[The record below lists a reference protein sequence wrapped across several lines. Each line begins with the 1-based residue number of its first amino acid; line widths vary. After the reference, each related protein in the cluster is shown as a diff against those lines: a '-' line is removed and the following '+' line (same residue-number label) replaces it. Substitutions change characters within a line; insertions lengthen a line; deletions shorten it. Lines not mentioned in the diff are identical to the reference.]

1 MAKKTEDFNWDDD
14 FDFDFDEKTEGKF
27 TSAKMKAG
35 RRAIVE
41 FGGSFL
47 SGVKKSLLDPSNQRK
62 ILEQNAPPGFTAAF
76 DAASQ
81 GSRATKEIYKET
93 KDEFMK
99 SLGDVD
105 GDIKTITAKYGK
117 HVPTRLVDR
126 IEAMAEKTAKR
137 TYASPEEEGEQELNS
152 GLDAILADVA
162 KAQRQSS
169 LVNKK
174 NQVEATG
181 QIVASQVGTTSAI
194 LTTNKILSNIS
205 RNSDLLVGLTT
216 AQSRLQRKHIELAYS
231 QTVLQRQTLD
241 VLQQTKEMQI
251 KAYEILIKNTGLPEH
266 IKATLWEE
274 TNRSFK
280 AKLVGMATQRV
291 SAKFGDV
298 FSNAIG
304 RVKTNMK
311 EKAGGAGGGLA
322 QLLGGISM
330 YADMGDLMGSK
341 SQRAGDAAG
350 GIAGAILQHQLRKK
364 LGNKYKNDPRMK
376 MYGDN
381 IQNLMSTAPGMF
393 NQLQDQ
399 FGGFRQ
405 LTEFL
410 GIGDLKANDSSLNV
424 KVRGNGIRDL
434 DAHQAYNRKSD
445 MALTQVIPGWLG
457 KMHHKLD
464 IIASGNKNVEAETF
478 DWERGTFATQSAIRD
493 RTVNSMF
500 NKHQMK
506 DSRARANQLV
516 NSLDSKK
523 ELQKKDRA
531 ILMRYVLDQANSDT
545 GYIDPALLTNLVK
558 SPILDIDAEAAKR
571 IADVLSNTNNFN
583 NAHQAARDQLP
594 GGRGNSV
601 FSNVNKN
608 AAYQSRMAN
617 ANSILKD
624 LRTALPDGMRSTIDQ
639 AEVGNMEMLRDIG
652 YVSWNKDAKEWRF
665 DQKKYMDAIASGKPP
680 SLPGFNQGGK
690 GHGGPPGR
698 MEPPTPYSP
707 PSPNMQPGNSY
718 RGGAPD
724 LGVDGQT
731 QFQRDL
737 LEAIELH
744 SSKTSVDVSN
754 QLLEAIRQ
762 RLDIGVPS
770 AGAADSEQD
779 IKRKSSMFRKL
790 MGATSRIGAGGK
802 SLISRAM
809 QAQLKIA
816 ALPFKMFT
824 GSINAGAS
832 VGMRIFRGVT
842 GSKTAKVISNTSA
855 KFSKVMG
862 DVYIQGRDSAAL
874 KMNDIKSGNYID
886 KASGKVITTL
896 KDIKGAVVDKL
907 GNVVISEDD
916 FKQGIYTVI
925 NGKRF
930 NILRGALSA
939 GMGAVKSL
947 LKLNTLP
954 ARLIGSAVSGV
965 GKAIWGKLRGVAD
978 IYVDG
983 ERSPRLL
990 GRVLAAGGYFN
1001 RQGKALK
1008 SIFDINGD
1016 VLDSEGNVV
1025 LSIADMAKGL
1035 VDKAGKPFRGL
1046 LDKIKS
1052 VVTMPW
1058 RAVKGI
1064 VGVAKSGIKAAIG
1077 LGKLNIRAIKTPFK
1091 VAGSIYSMVKGK
1103 GSDSLKVS
1111 AHTADT
1117 VDAIYY
1123 LLDAR
1128 LAKPKGSWND
1138 RDGSG
1143 FRDGSR
1149 EDVLSR
1155 MKGKGD
1161 KVVTPEKTA
1170 SNERRGMLGMLMALV
1185 GGIGTVIGT
1194 MRSWFGNIFGLM
1206 RMAAQTKMATSAF
1219 DAIGAL
1225 AGGRRG
1231 RGRRGRGA
1239 AGAAGAGRMAGML
1252 GKLKTFGKSGL
1263 GKGLGLTA
1271 LAGGAMLF
1279 GNSAYAQSAV
1289 SGASSVLS
1297 GSDSKAFDANNLGIG
1312 GVGGGSD
1319 SGGGSESGGEK
1330 LSMMDRMMNGMGGA
1344 AIGEVGAIAAFP
1356 LLAALYGKVKGSRA
1370 GSRLPPIQP
1379 AGAGPRPTSRTGKM
1393 TEFLTKSTKGR
1404 VLLAALM
1411 GGGLVAGNHALTG
1424 GGGESL
1430 GAGAAT
1436 SFGSTLGLELAMATL
1451 LPAAL
1456 GRGKQWMDNRR
1467 AARAGAVMGPPRP
1480 PIPGGSLAGANFTPA
1495 QIQRGGMVG
1504 ATPGMRNAMALQQ
1517 QRAAI
1522 AGPPRPGVM
1531 GPPVPPGTIPPKPSL
1546 MGRAAGIGKGIF
1558 RNAGLFGT
1566 GLAAYDA
1573 YNTEGS
1579 AWDKTKA
1586 FGGSLLTT
1594 AAIGKGLSIGGK
1606 MFSAGG
1612 RAGLMQGARTVGG
1625 FVGRQALMGVGRAA
1639 LMSLGGAA
1647 AGMVTA
1653 VGAPVLLTGLAIAA
1667 VGAGLY
1673 FGYKKFFGTDD
1684 AAIMRYRMAQYGISV
1699 SDEDKVTRI
1708 GQLEAL
1714 CKKHLKIT
1722 GKTGS
1727 FGNSLP
1733 FKDILKIF
1741 GVPEGD
1747 AEHTQRF
1754 ATWFTQRFKPV
1765 FIKGVTA
1772 YKALTKSTD
1781 LEKADG
1787 LDKETKIK
1795 YLNDIGSL
1803 DATAYAILVMPFT
1816 SAKASKYDAKKVKKE
1831 YDRSVEKIGHEK
1843 GKGEKSLTDKMS
1855 DSFSKNWDKIKS
1867 MASDGW
1873 DVTKSAIATARD
1885 AIANGASNLAKGT
1898 VETVK
1903 AVGGWVGKTASKVGG
1918 AISGAVTG
1926 AVDGVSNF
1934 VASMTGS
1941 QKQWQMMVYK
1951 GFKAAGFSEQQAR
1964 ILTAEIGRE
1973 NSYNPKYLFGGHADP
1988 HKGSNLG
1995 MLSWQGDR
2003 KPRLIAYLR
2012 AMKVI
2017 DAAGNI
2023 TQNQAGLNAQAGF
2036 IMWELRNTHKKVG
2049 NEFLA
2054 NPNISYKDGAYMIG
2068 KRYILWRIDD
2078 PKYRAGGIKNR
2089 DGFYNML
2096 LKQLGATDG
2105 KGITNDGDAKSGGAG
2120 TGSGAPSGIKATAN
2134 TIVAGA
2140 SANVPG
2146 MSKAPVGNGVLL
2158 PQYQKTGTA
2167 GTPGVVGPVNA
2178 GITVG
2183 GVPPNHRAVKAATI
2197 ATQRAKPN
2205 STGYCAK
2212 YVADA
2217 LLAAGYKFT
2226 RQNSAYM
2233 YASGPLSGAGFTNIG
2248 NSGKYQ
2254 IGDVMVWSA
2263 HGVGSKGGAIHG
2275 HIQIFNGRNWVS
2287 DFIQNNLRPGPKY
2300 VSSKPTLWRDSTLI
2314 GKNVTGSVA
2323 AKGATPS
2330 NSAAKDTVV
2339 DSKSPDAKR
2348 PAVTPTNKQVAPA
2361 AGSGPVAHAPP
2372 VAKAAIARPNQGTTT
2387 PTDTALAVSNQNRA
2401 KASAD
2406 ATSAQEA
2413 IGREQLQVQKAMLE
2427 TLGEI
2432 RDRLPGLTGNKGTS
2446 QTQAQR
2452 AMTEMGLTRPQ
2463 PISMDINLK

>member
-27 TSAKMKAG
+27 ASGKMKAG

-47 SGVKKSLLDPSNQRK
+47 SGIKKSLLDPSNQRK

-117 HVPTRLVDR
+117 HVPSRLVDR

-137 TYASPEEEGEQELNS
+137 TYASPEEEGEQELS
-152 GLDAILADVA
+152 TGLDAILADVA
-162 KAQRQSS
+162 KSQRQSS

-174 NQVEATG
+174 TQVEATG

-216 AQSRLQRKHIELAYS
+216 AQTRLQRKHIELAYS

-251 KAYEILIKNTGLPEH
+251 KAYEVLIKNTGLPEH

-280 AKLVGMATQRV
+280 TKLVGMATQRMT
-291 SAKFGDV
+291 AQFGDV
-298 FSNAIG
+298 FSNAVG
-304 RVKTNMK
+304 RIKTNMK

-364 LGNKYKNDPRMK
+364 LGDKYKNDPRMK

-478 DWERGTFATQSAIRD
+478 DWERGTFTTQSEIKE
-493 RTVNSMF
+493 RTVKSMF

-506 DSRARANQLV
+506 DSRARANQVV

-523 ELQKKDRA
+523 ELDKKDRA

-545 GYIDPALLTNLVK
+545 GYIDPALLTNLAK
-558 SPILDIDAEAAKR
+558 SPIAEIDGGAARR
-571 IADVLSNTNNFN
+571 IADVLSNSNNFN
-583 NAHQAARDQLP
+583 NAAQAARDQLP
-594 GGRGNSV
+594 GGRGNSI

-617 ANSILKD
+617 SNSILKD

-652 YVSWNKDAKEWRF
+652 YVTWNNDAKEWRF

-680 SLPGFNQGGK
+680 KLPGFNQGGK
-690 GHGGPPGR
+690 GNAGPPGR

-718 RGGAPD
+718 RGGAPEI
-724 LGVDGQT
+724 GVDGQT

-762 RLDIGVPS
+762 RLDIGVPA
-770 AGAADSEQD
+770 AGAADSQQD
-779 IKRKSSMFRKL
+779 INRKSSMFRKL

-802 SLISRAM
+802 SLMSRAM

-855 KFSKVMG
+855 KFGKMMG
-862 DVYIQGRDSAAL
+862 DVYIQGRDSATM
-874 KMNDIKSGNYID
+874 KMNDIQSGNYID

-930 NILRGALSA
+930 SILRGALSA
-939 GMGAVKSL
+939 GMGTVKAL
-947 LKLNTLP
+947 FKLNTLP

-965 GKAIWGKLRGVAD
+965 SKAIWGKLRGVAD
-978 IYVDG
+978 IYVEG

-1008 SIFDINGD
+1008 SIFDINSD
-1016 VLDSEGNVV
+1016 VLDSDGNVV

-1046 LDKIKS
+1046 FDKIKS
-1052 VVTMPW
+1052 IVTMPW
-1058 RAVKGI
+1058 RAVKA
-1064 VGVAKSGIKAAIG
+1064 VGSVAKTGIKAVIAI
-1077 LGKLNIRAIKTPFK
+1077 GKLNIRAIKSPFK
-1091 VAGSIYSMVKGK
+1091 AVSSIYSMVKGK

-1117 VDAIYY
+1117 VDAIYH

-1138 RDGSG
+1138 KDGSG

-1161 KVVTPEKTA
+1161 KVVTPEKNA

-1194 MRSWFGNIFGLM
+1194 MRSWFGNIFGFM
-1206 RMAAQTKMATSAF
+1206 RMAAQAKAAAGAASALG
-1219 DAIGAL
+1219 DLAGA
-1225 AGGRRG
+1225 AGGGRRG
-1231 RGRRGRGA
+1231 RRGRRGGGRGGA
-1239 AGAAGAGRMAGML
+1239 AGLGML
-1252 GKLKTFGKSGL
+1252 GKIKNFAKSGA
-1263 GKGLGLTA
+1263 GKAIGISA

-1279 GNSAYAQSAV
+1279 GNSAFASTAV
-1289 SGASSVLS
+1289 SGAASVLS
-1297 GSDSKAFDANNLGIG
+1297 GSDTKAFDANNLGIG
-1312 GVGGGSD
+1312 AD
-1319 SGGGSESGGEK
+1319 SGSAASES
-1330 LSMMDRMMNGMGGA
+1330 LSMMDRVMNGVGGA
-1344 AIGEVGAIAAFP
+1344 AIGEIGAIAAFP
-1356 LLAALYGKVKGSRA
+1356 LLAALYGKMQGSRA
-1370 GSRLPPIQP
+1370 GSRLPPIQH
-1379 AGAGPRPTSRTGKM
+1379 GGGGPRPTSRMGKM
-1393 TEFLTKSTKGR
+1393 TEFLTKTTKGR
-1404 VLLAALM
+1404 VLLAALT
-1411 GGGLVAGNHALTG
+1411 GGGLVAGTHALTG

-1430 GAGAAT
+1430 AGGAAAG
-1436 SFGSTLGLELAMATL
+1436 FGSTLGLELAMATL

-1456 GRGKQWMDNRR
+1456 GRGKEWLDNRR
-1467 AARAGAVMGPPRP
+1467 AAKAGAMGPPRP
-1480 PIPGGSLAGANFTPA
+1480 PIPGSSLAGARFTPA

-1522 AGPPRPGVM
+1522 AGPPRPGMV
-1531 GPPVPPGTIPPKPSL
+1531 GPALPPGGITPPKPSL
-1546 MGRAAGIGKGIF
+1546 MGRAAGLGKSVF
-1558 RNAGLFGT
+1558 RNAGLLGT
-1566 GLAAYDA
+1566 GYAAYDA
-1573 YNTEGS
+1573 LNTEGGL
-1579 AWDKTKA
+1579 WDKTKA
-1586 FGGSLLTT
+1586 FGGSLLQT
-1594 AAIGKGLSIGGK
+1594 AAIGKGLSMGGQ
-1606 MFSAGG
+1606 MLSAGG
-1612 RAGLMQGARTVGG
+1612 RAGLMQGARTAAG
-1625 FVGRQALMGVGRAA
+1625 FVGRQALMAGGRAA
-1639 LMSLGGAA
+1639 LMGLGGAA

-1653 VGAPVLLTGLAIAA
+1653 VGAPVILTGLAIAA
-1667 VGAGLY
+1667 VGTGLY

-1684 AAIMRYRMAQYGISV
+1684 AAIMRYRMAQYGVPS

-1708 GQLEAL
+1708 GQLEEI
-1714 CKKHLKIT
+1714 CKKHVKISGVSGT
-1722 GKTGS
+1722 FSQT
-1727 FGNSLP
+1727 LP
-1733 FKDILKIF
+1733 FKEILKIF
-1741 GVPEGD
+1741 GVGVGD
-1747 AEHTQRF
+1747 AEHAQRF
-1754 ATWFTQRFKPV
+1754 SLWFTQRFKPV
-1765 FIKGVTA
+1765 FIKGYVA
-1772 YKALTKSTD
+1772 YKSLVKSTE
-1781 LEKADG
+1781 LEKADA
-1787 LDKETKIK
+1787 LDKDLKIK

-1803 DATAYAILVMPFT
+1803 DTATYNILTLPFA
-1816 SAKASKYDAKKVKKE
+1816 SNKESKYDSAKVKKE
-1831 YDRSVEKIGHEK
+1831 YARSLEKIEHERN
-1843 GKGEKSLTDKMS
+1843 KGEKSKLDKAGDWLSEKFGKVKDHLKEMVMAPINLGKAILDNGKDLFKSQLENAADFAKNVKEGNIKGALGNVKQAGVNVVNAVTNTWESVKAMSGSNKEKYNKIRAAAVKGGDPHPDIVAAQWALESGWGKSQSGKNNYFGIKAVGNQPGTSRRTREVVKGRDVYINAKFADYPTLEAGIQARVEFIRRNPRYTKAGYYTAKTPLQAAQALLRAGYATDP
-1855 DSFSKNWDKIKS
+1855 NYVTLLCKIVKGCGYDPNKPS
-1867 MASDGW
+1867 QSGG
-1873 DVTKSAIATARD
+1873 VPGAIATT
-1885 AIANGASNLAKGT
+1885 S
-1898 VETVK
+1898 
-1903 AVGGWVGKTASKVGG
+1903 
-1918 AISGAVTG
+1918 
-1926 AVDGVSNF
+1926 
-1934 VASMTGS
+1934 
-1941 QKQWQMMVYK
+1941 
-1951 GFKAAGFSEQQAR
+1951 
-1964 ILTAEIGRE
+1964 
-1973 NSYNPKYLFGGHADP
+1973 
-1988 HKGSNLG
+1988 
-1995 MLSWQGDR
+1995 
-2003 KPRLIAYLR
+2003 
-2012 AMKVI
+2012 
-2017 DAAGNI
+2017 
-2023 TQNQAGLNAQAGF
+2023 
-2036 IMWELRNTHKKVG
+2036 
-2049 NEFLA
+2049 
-2054 NPNISYKDGAYMIG
+2054 
-2068 KRYILWRIDD
+2068 
-2078 PKYRAGGIKNR
+2078 
-2089 DGFYNML
+2089 
-2096 LKQLGATDG
+2096 
-2105 KGITNDGDAKSGGAG
+2105 GAG
-2120 TGSGAPSGIKATAN
+2120 TPPGIKANAN
-2134 TIVAGA
+2134 KIVTGA

-2146 MSKAPVGNGVLL
+2146 MAKAPAGNGVLL

-2178 GITVG
+2178 GIMVG

-2205 STGYCAK
+2205 STGYCAR

-2287 DFIQNNLRPGPKY
+2287 DFIQQNLRPGPKY

-2314 GKNVTGSVA
+2314 GKNVTGVVA
-2323 AKGATPS
+2323 AKGAPPS
-2330 NSAAKDTVV
+2330 NTAAKDTVA
-2339 DSKSPDAKR
+2339 DSKSADAKR

-2372 VAKAAIARPNQGTTT
+2372 VVKAPPARPNQGGGTT

-2413 IGREQLQVQKAMLE
+2413 IGREQLQVQKAMLK

-2432 RDRLPGLTGNKGTS
+2432 RDRLPGLTGNKGTQ

-2463 PISMDINLK
+2463 PVSMDINLK